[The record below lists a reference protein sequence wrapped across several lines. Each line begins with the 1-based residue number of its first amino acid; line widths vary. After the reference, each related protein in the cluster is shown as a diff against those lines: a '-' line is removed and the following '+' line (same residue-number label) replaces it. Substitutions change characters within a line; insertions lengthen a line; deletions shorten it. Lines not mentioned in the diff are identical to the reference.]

1 MTQSSEFRRGQ
12 TDAHA
17 PPETAFPANAD
28 GVATEVRLM
37 RALREFDD
45 YTAEHCEET
54 VALATRVALRMG
66 AQPEDVAIIARVARL
81 HDIGKLGVP
90 REILLKPGPLDLE
103 EQALMRAHTRI
114 GRSILEAV
122 PALADVAFA
131 VLHEHERWDGH
142 GYPDGIAGEE
152 IPLAS
157 RIVLACDAWQAMNSR
172 RPYRRPLAREQ
183 ALAELERGAGTQ
195 FDPDV
200 VEALLGLLTV
210 EDPRAA

>member
-12 TDAHA
+12 TDTHA
-17 PPETAFPANAD
+17 PPEAAFAPNGAD
-28 GVATEVRLM
+28 AEVRLM

-66 AQPEDVAIIARVARL
+66 AQREDIAVIARVARL

-103 EQALMRAHTRI
+103 EQELMRAHTRI
-114 GRSILEAV
+114 GGSILAAV
-122 PALADVAFA
+122 PALAEVAFA

-142 GYPDGIAGEE
+142 GYPDGLAGED

-172 RPYRRPLAREQ
+172 RPYRHPLPREE
-183 ALAELERGAGTQ
+183 ALAELERGAGAQ

-200 VEALLGLLTV
+200 VEALLGLLTA